1 MRAVTLPHF
10 PHPCLAVLWRNWNRV
25 PVARLARVLQAP
37 EAELKEAASLMG
49 LDGGACDSNAETE
62 DGSKTVEIPPDKT
75 WTALNE
81 PFGKSV
87 RSIRVKGAVG
97 TVLQIKSV
105 EV

>member
-1 MRAVTLPHF
+1 MNIPFHRHKLTEEEQTLAYDGSVQ
-10 PHPCLAVLWRNWNRV
+10 LRELQIYNGGGA
-25 PVARLARVLQAP
+25 PVYIR
-37 EAELKEAASLMG
+37 

-75 WTALNE
+75 WTAVNE

-87 RSIRVKGAVG
+87 RSIRVKGEIG
-97 TVLQIKSV
+97 TVLQVKSV